1 MVRNGRDWKRKQRR
15 KSRLRRRFIQAPYLL
30 TTIPLSESSFR
41 LRGITQ
47 PGTASFFSSL
57 LFRFTFAFIESFSSV
72 SISTFNVNQERN
84 TEKTVDAE
92 NRSVESRWHVESL
105 NHGVVQWLQG
115 RRKPRV
121 GCAGQNGPSST
132 GIFSPVQHAPSVVLF
147 FVAFV
152 ASKNKI
158 PAIDMMEGSN
168 DIRWR
173 VKRIYMCWM
182 NFDYLSILVNLYGTL
197 FLSWLLIFLDDR

>member
-1 MVRNGRDWKRKQRR
+1 MVATEKESKGENPDLDGAL
-15 KSRLRRRFIQAPYLL
+15 SRLLIFSQQSRYQRA
-30 TTIPLSESSFR
+30 LSVFVVSPNQV
-41 LRGITQ
+41 Q
-47 PGTASFFSSL
+47 PRSSL
-57 LFRFTFAFIESFSSV
+57 LRYSVSLSLLLDLFFSSV

-84 TEKTVDAE
+84 TEETADGE
-92 NRSVESRWHVESL
+92 DRSVESRWHVESL

-168 DIRWR
+168 DIR
-173 VKRIYMCWM
+173 
-182 NFDYLSILVNLYGTL
+182 
-197 FLSWLLIFLDDR
+197 